1 MKNRKEDVNSSR
13 YNQEKNEPRY
23 TDKELEIQRR
33 KDEIKKSKQEYS
45 YDYSRD
51 AMFDLFDVFKFF

>member
-1 MKNRKEDVNSSR
+1 MPVFNPFF
-13 YNQEKNEPRY
+13 QEKNEPRY
-23 TDKELEIQRR
+23 TDEELEIQRR
-33 KDEIKKSKQEYS
+33 KDEIKKSKQEDS